1 MSLTVVLL
9 TVEDVETGSYSFV
22 VLDDCVTVLGLEESF
37 VVAFATFCDT
47 LLSFAILLSSLICEI
62 VGEAANVASFSFKT
76 IRHSNSEFPRRLR
89 EEGDQLRVTSL
100 FFFRLDIYLRRCQSK
115 RRNIFRSYIRRLC
128 YKNGCSTRCSGS
140 SFVSGDDD
148 DAIEKYTMSLA
159 FAKSRESM
167 GLAFAN
173 RSAALYRK
181 QLYRECLIDIDA
193 ALGHGYPEDK
203 KIKLKERAVKAVASL
218 RQLCSGKDQNMND
231 LPAASVPRAPP
242 PEDSSNTT
250 SNGTS
255 NGGSSEFKDYALIK
269 NIIEDGKSSDKSS
282 QRSGSSC
289 SDDGLAKESLEEM
302 MSKSSRGPPRYVVEE
317 GELALAYGANDE
329 VPALSKGATIVYTE
343 KYGRHLVATQ
353 HFKAG
358 DIILTENPYAYV
370 IYREKYYTHCHH
382 CLTRSFN
389 LISCPHC
396 PIAQYCSE
404 KCMRDAW
411 QLAHQLECPIH
422 AVFSKLLNVDKDKI
436 RILTKITRMLIIAT
450 ESGQAIDELR
460 KDCLEAE
467 KNPDKRKQGFT
478 DAGIFD
484 SASARCALSLATNL
498 PVRPPI
504 EISAFSCISALAVI
518 LLALRTKFFR
528 DTTHTAAAEGSRREG
543 RRHDILCRHRLSQL
557 RHHIVQFV
565 LGESLNVYLKESN
578 NYLSYVYLPC
588 AKKKKTTTG
597 TTRAGGEGRLGP
609 LRHCEPAQSLVLPEH
624 VSPLLR
630 PADGDARPRA
640 HQAGRPDIHLL
651 RGRLSVHG
659 ALGAPTEDGRVVLLR
674 LRLSGLRRGLAH
686 LSGHTAQSRGLHRQD
701 QSAARGQA
709 QALQAEAAGRQVR
722 HRRGEEHPRGALR
735 RGQDA
740 LRGDRPRGPV
750 SQELLSRLH
759 SKILLVQ
766 KDERKNN

>member
-1 MSLTVVLL
+1 MDIAKEKILAVKKNNTKGYGMQKECEALVGYVLKNMIKSNMPPL
-9 TVEDVETGSYSFV
+9 
-22 VLDDCVTVLGLEESF
+22 
-37 VVAFATFCDT
+37 VAEVKNDKDSAKF
-47 LLSFAILLSSLICEI
+47 
-62 VGEAANVASFSFKT
+62 
-76 IRHSNSEFPRRLR
+76 R
-89 EEGDQLRVTSL
+89 EEGNQ
-100 FFFRLDIYLRRCQSK
+100 
-115 RRNIFRSYIRRLC
+115 
-128 YKNGCSTRCSGS
+128 

-203 KIKLKERAVKAVASL
+203 RIKLKERAVKAVASL

-242 PEDSSNTT
+242 QPQDSSKTT
-250 SNGTS
+250 SNGTGG
-255 NGGSSEFKDYALIK
+255 NGSELKDYALIK

-282 QRSGSSC
+282 QRSVSSSS
-289 SDDGLAKESLEEM
+289 SDDGLVKESLEEM

-450 ESGQAIDELR
+450 KSGRAIDELR

-518 LLALRTKFFR
+518 LLALRTKFFQ
-528 DTTHTAAAEGSRREG
+528 DTTHTAEQLRDLAEKDDDMVFCAAIVFRSCVIISSNSFSVQQEPGVKVGSGLYVTASLLNHSCCPNTFRHYFGLQMVTRALEPIKPGDQIFTCYGGGYQYMGRSERRRKMAESYFFDCDCQACAEDWPIYL
-543 RRHDILCRHRLSQL
+543 DILRNHVGSIAKTNRPLVDKLKPYRQRLLADKYDIDAVKSIL
-557 RHHIVQFV
+557 EVLYAEAKMPCEEIVHAVQ
-565 LGESLNVYLKESN
+565 YLKSY
-578 NYLSYVYLPC
+578 YLDP
-588 AKKKKTTTG
+588 
-597 TTRAGGEGRLGP
+597 
-609 LRHCEPAQSLVLPEH
+609 
-624 VSPLLR
+624 
-630 PADGDARPRA
+630 
-640 HQAGRPDIHLL
+640 
-651 RGRLSVHG
+651 
-659 ALGAPTEDGRVVLLR
+659 
-674 LRLSGLRRGLAH
+674 
-686 LSGHTAQSRGLHRQD
+686 
-701 QSAARGQA
+701 
-709 QALQAEAAGRQVR
+709 
-722 HRRGEEHPRGALR
+722 
-735 RGQDA
+735 
-740 LRGDRPRGPV
+740 
-750 SQELLSRLH
+750 
-759 SKILLVQ
+759 
-766 KDERKNN
+766 